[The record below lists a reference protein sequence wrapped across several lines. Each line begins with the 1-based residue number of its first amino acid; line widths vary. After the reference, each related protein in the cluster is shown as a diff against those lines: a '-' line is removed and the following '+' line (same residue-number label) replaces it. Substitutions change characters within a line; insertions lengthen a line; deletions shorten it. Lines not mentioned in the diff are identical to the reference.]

1 MREYKYEITVL
12 FLFASGIFLLLE
24 KMNIK
29 RELFNILKKV
39 IFFIMDIIIYIL
51 SIVVKIIRNIE
62 ISDLI
67 GMILIMMAFIMVIT
81 RIRTRII
88 QRFSQLSECPKCG
101 EDLNRAH
108 RTRKQKLLGW
118 LLYVKVMH
126 FSCKKCDY
134 HGLQLK
140 YFT

>member
-1 MREYKYEITVL
+1 MREYNYEITVL
-12 FLFASGIFLLLE
+12 LLFLSGLFLLLE

-29 RELFNILKKV
+29 KELFNILKKV
-39 IFFIMDIIIYIL
+39 ILFIKDIIIYIL
-51 SIVVKIIRNIE
+51 SIVVKIIRSIE

-67 GMILIMMAFIMVIT
+67 GMILIAMAFIMVIK
-81 RIRTRII
+81 RIRSRFI
-88 QRFSQLSECPKCG
+88 QKFSQLSECPKCG

-108 RTRKQKLLGW
+108 RTTKQKLLGW
-118 LLYVKVMH
+118 LLYVKAMH

-134 HGLQLK
+134 HGLQIK